1 MAPSPQKKT
10 LRVRAILIVVITLLK
25 LRSFQIRKMIYSFKM
40 VSQQPNIIVNKLYF
54 IIKFRI
60 KAITFTGVLPSGQ
73 DNEERRGSGRGG
85 SGRD

>member
-1 MAPSPQKKT
+1 
-10 LRVRAILIVVITLLK
+10 
-25 LRSFQIRKMIYSFKM
+25 M